1 MPVVGITGG
10 IASGKSTFSRELLR
24 RLPADFFDA
33 DACARELLATDG
45 EIRSRVAQALNIE
58 LVSGD
63 QGLFRA
69 EIRDLVFSDPR
80 KREAL
85 EAILHPEIGGR
96 WMRDAGK
103 RKGGA
108 EWLYVDIPL
117 LFETG
122 AESYF
127 DEIVVVGCTK
137 STQVER
143 LQENRGLS
151 GEIAQKI
158 IATQLDLGLKI
169 NKADHLIWNESNLRT
184 LEGQTALLV
193 GWLKERYG

>member
-33 DACARELLATDG
+33 DACARELLEKDET
-45 EIRSRVAQALNIE
+45 IRARVAQALRVE

-63 QGLFRA
+63 QRRFRE
-69 EIRDLVFSDPR
+69 EIRDLVFSDPG

-85 EAILHPEIGGR
+85 EGILHPEIGR
-96 WMRDAGK
+96 KWREDAAR
-103 RKGGA
+103 RKGSA

-122 AESYF
+122 AELYF

-137 STQVER
+137 STQVKR

-184 LEGQTALLV
+184 LEGQTALFV